1 VSLRKSF
8 GRIVLFLVLEA
19 GSLLG
24 VPMGPRQVEELMRM
38 LTRTHHEQVLR
49 SEKDDDVTAC

>member
-1 VSLRKSF
+1 MSFKTSF

-24 VPMGPRQVEELMRM
+24 VPMGPRQVEELMQM
-38 LTRTHHEQVLR
+38 LNRSHHEHVIR
-49 SEKDDDVTAC
+49 SEKDDDVDAC